1 LAYLRLALNPDDD
14 VSVRRVINTPKRGIG
29 KRVLEELPLIE
40 LPSNPES
47 VPSLSKSVGS
57 ADRLQNSLWR
67 RIERAVD
74 EQLLSTRAV
83 KSLSVFRS
91 LIVTLAEVAKQ
102 ESTSVSDMVETTLDQ
117 TGYTRSLHD
126 EQSEEAA
133 GRLENLAQLVNGA
146 RDYEARESEPTFTGF
161 VDQLSLR
168 SETDEVKGAQNTSIS
183 LMTMHAAKGLEFPMV
198 IMAGME
204 EELFPHSRS
213 RDNDD
218 EVEEERRLCY
228 VGMTRAQSKLVFTGA
243 ARRRLFGE
251 YQGTEPSRFIDE
263 IPEALIDRLGRAP
276 SAEFQSGPSAYD
288 RRGGRTRSSRG
299 SYEPTY
305 SYEDEDQSMT
315 TIGPGVR
322 VRHPLF
328 GVGTIIAVEALA
340 DDAKLT
346 VRFAAVG
353 QKKLHAK
360 HAKLTLA

>member
-1 LAYLRLALNPDDD
+1 
-14 VSVRRVINTPKRGIG
+14 
-29 KRVLEELPLIE
+29 
-40 LPSNPES
+40 
-47 VPSLSKSVGS
+47 
-57 ADRLQNSLWR
+57 
-67 RIERAVD
+67 
-74 EQLLSTRAV
+74 
-83 KSLSVFRS
+83 
-91 LIVTLAEVAKQ
+91 
-102 ESTSVSDMVETTLDQ
+102 
-117 TGYTRSLHD
+117 
-126 EQSEEAA
+126 
-133 GRLENLAQLVNGA
+133 
-146 RDYEARESEPTFTGF
+146 
-161 VDQLSLR
+161 
-168 SETDEVKGAQNTSIS
+168 
-183 LMTMHAAKGLEFPMV
+183 
-198 IMAGME
+198 ME

-263 IPEALIDRLGRAP
+263 IPEALVDRLGRAP

-299 SYEPTY
+299 GYEPTY